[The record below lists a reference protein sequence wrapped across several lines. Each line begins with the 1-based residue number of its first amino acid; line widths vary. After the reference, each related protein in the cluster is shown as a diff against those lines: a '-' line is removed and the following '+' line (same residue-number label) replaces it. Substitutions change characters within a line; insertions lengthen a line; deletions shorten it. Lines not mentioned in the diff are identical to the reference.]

1 MKIFKLGL
9 AAALAVSSLTIAV
22 APAAAQRGDNMEQRD
37 GMRGDN
43 DRHDGMRGDN
53 GRHNG
58 WNNNRGRH
66 NGWRRQR
73 VCQTVYRHHHRQR
86 VCHWVNRRWR

>member
-1 MKIFKLGL
+1 MKIFKLAA
-9 AAALAVSSLTIAV
+9 AAALAVSSLTLSIE
-22 APAAAQRGDNMEQRD
+22 PAAAADQRGDRWEHR
-37 GMRGDN
+37 
-43 DRHDGMRGDN
+43 DN

-73 VCQTVYRHHHRQR
+73 VCTTVWRHGHRQR
-86 VCHWVNRRWR
+86 VCRWVNRRWR